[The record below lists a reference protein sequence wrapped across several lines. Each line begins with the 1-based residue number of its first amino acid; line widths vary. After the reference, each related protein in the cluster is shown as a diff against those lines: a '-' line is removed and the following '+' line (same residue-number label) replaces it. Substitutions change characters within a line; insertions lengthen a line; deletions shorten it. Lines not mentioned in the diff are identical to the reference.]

1 MTRWVVIV
9 LACLAAFN
17 ASGQGLDEVAEP
29 LAVTLNVG
37 AERRIDWPAAV
48 EIAMPDSFNGVLTV
62 QNLQR
67 SSYWLARA
75 PFPPTR
81 VWVRELDSDHSWLLS
96 VSAAKGERELR
107 SITIERDGN
116 ALSDSAQAPYV
127 SLVRAAAA
135 QLFAPARLS
144 PLPSGFV
151 REPVS
156 REPFLLLAIA
166 KTRATPI
173 GQWRFQRHFV
183 TAVEIENL
191 NSHAIVLDAALLR
204 GDWLAAAFMLFRLQG
219 TGSDADSTVIYLVS
233 ESPFDERRAV
243 VNDAR

>member
-9 LACLAAFN
+9 LACLTVVS
-17 ASGQGLDEVAEP
+17 ASGQGLDGVAEP

-48 EIAMPDSFNGVLTV
+48 EIAMPDALNGVLTV
-62 QNLQR
+62 QNLRR

-81 VWVRELDSDHSWLLS
+81 VLVRELDSDNSWLLN
-96 VSAAKGERELR
+96 VSAEKGEREQA
-107 SITIERDGN
+107 SITIERDTN

-144 PLPSGFV
+144 QLPSGFV
-151 REPVS
+151 REPVR
-156 REPFLLLAIA
+156 REPIELIAIA

-183 TAVEIENL
+183 TAVEVQNL
-191 NSHAIVLDAALLR
+191 NSHAIVLDARLLR
-204 GDWLAAAFMLFRLQG
+204 GDWLGAAFMQFRLQG
-219 TGSDADSTVIYLVS
+219 TGSDADSAVIYLVTQ
-233 ESPFDERRAV
+233 SPFDERREV